1 MPELEEFAEALLD
14 QIAVE
19 TDEEK
24 VIADLVEK
32 IASDSP
38 FDVKFEPLEEAVK
51 KFFAPMG
58 EKMSEFTGL
67 DCSST
72 VLKFAGLREFKT
84 LKGRK
89 VIAGGDSRQ
98 YIDRLFSAV
107 SDADVGAISDLI
119 REDRSKFF
127 VYSTYA
133 KSYLSKISIGD
144 YMVHLFSSMVQ
155 FLLEIYHPLLRVCP
169 LISSTCQFYH
179 IVILWHLCVR
189 F

>member
-32 IASDSP
+32 IDSDSP
-38 FDVKFEPLEEAVK
+38 FDVKFEPLEEAAK

-72 VLKFAGLREFKT
+72 VLKFAGLREFKA

-89 VIAGGDSRQ
+89 VIASDDSRQ
-98 YIDRLFSAV
+98 YIDRLS
-107 SDADVGAISDLI
+107 
-119 REDRSKFF
+119 
-127 VYSTYA
+127 
-133 KSYLSKISIGD
+133 
-144 YMVHLFSSMVQ
+144 
-155 FLLEIYHPLLRVCP
+155 
-169 LISSTCQFYH
+169 
-179 IVILWHLCVR
+179 R
-189 F
+189 FRQSRMQM

>member
-32 IASDSP
+32 IDSDSP
-38 FDVKFEPLEEAVK
+38 FDVKFEPLEEAAK

-58 EKMSEFTGL
+58 KKMSEFTGL

-72 VLKFAGLREFKT
+72 VLKFAGLREFKA

-89 VIAGGDSRQ
+89 VIANGDSRQ

-107 SDADVGAISDLI
+107 SILCAGGGFRTQTSNY
-119 REDRSKFF
+119 E
-127 VYSTYA
+127 Y
-133 KSYLSKISIGD
+133 
-144 YMVHLFSSMVQ
+144 
-155 FLLEIYHPLLRVCP
+155 CP
-169 LISSTCQFYH
+169 TRGG
-179 IVILWHLCVR
+179 WHSR
-189 F
+189 PG

>member
-58 EKMSEFTGL
+58 EKMSEFTDL
-67 DCSST
+67 DCSSNC
-72 VLKFAGLREFKT
+72 
-84 LKGRK
+84 
-89 VIAGGDSRQ
+89 S
-98 YIDRLFSAV
+98 
-107 SDADVGAISDLI
+107 
-119 REDRSKFF
+119 
-127 VYSTYA
+127 
-133 KSYLSKISIGD
+133 
-144 YMVHLFSSMVQ
+144 
-155 FLLEIYHPLLRVCP
+155 
-169 LISSTCQFYH
+169 
-179 IVILWHLCVR
+179 
-189 F
+189 